1 MNLLLDTH
9 ALLWYISGS
18 SKLPEKMVNLI
29 NNKSNKCFVSI
40 PSIWETA
47 IKLSLKRLT
56 VEGGFQVIEDFFRD
70 NDFTILDISFQDMKS
85 IIDLEFHHRDPFD
98 RIIIAQAM
106 QSQLTIISKDQFFQN
121 YDVNVLW

>member
-9 ALLWYISGS
+9 ALLWYIDGN

-40 PSIWETA
+40 ASIWETA
-47 IKLSLKRLT
+47 IKLSLNRLT
-56 VEGGFQVIEDFFRD
+56 VEGGFQVIENFFRD
-70 NDFTILDISFQDMKS
+70 NDFTILDISFYDIKT

-106 QSQLTIISKDQFFQN
+106 QSQLTIVSKDRFFQN
-121 YDVNVLW
+121 YEVNVLW

>member
-40 PSIWETA
+40 ASIWETA

-56 VEGGFQVIEDFFRD
+56 VEGGFQVIEDFFSD
-70 NDFTILDISFQDMKS
+70 NDFDVLDISFQNIRS

>member
-18 SKLPEKMVNLI
+18 SQLPEKMVNLI

-40 PSIWETA
+40 ASIWETA
-47 IKLSLKRLT
+47 IKLSLNRLT
-56 VEGGFQVIEDFFRD
+56 VEGGFQIIEKFFRD
-70 NDFTILDISFQDMKS
+70 NDFTILDISFQDIKK